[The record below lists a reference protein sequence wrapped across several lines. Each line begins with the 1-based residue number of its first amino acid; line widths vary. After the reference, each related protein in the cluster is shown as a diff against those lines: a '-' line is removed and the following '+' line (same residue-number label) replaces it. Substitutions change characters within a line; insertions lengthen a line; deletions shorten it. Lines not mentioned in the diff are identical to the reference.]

1 MKNSSKM
8 LAAVVTGAA
17 LGTLF
22 APEKGSEIRGRLNK
36 KLRKLS
42 DKMAGPCKKEKLT
55 AVKEKLEM
63 HKGRIERAIQHI
75 NERINEI
82 EKKPEGGNMTR

>member
-1 MKNSSKM
+1 MKYSSKI

-22 APEKGSEIRGRLNK
+22 APAKGSEIRGRLNK

-42 DKMAGPCKKEKLT
+42 DKMARPCNKEKLA

-75 NERINEI
+75 NERINAIDKRSAGE
-82 EKKPEGGNMTR
+82 NMTN

>member
-1 MKNSSKM
+1 MKYSSKI

-42 DKMAGPCKKEKLT
+42 DKMARPCKKK
-55 AVKEKLEM
+55 
-63 HKGRIERAIQHI
+63 
-75 NERINEI
+75 N
-82 EKKPEGGNMTR
+82 